1 MEKRAVMIFL
11 ATMLVMVTLAVIG
24 LDTTLK
30 PLIAAWALSY
40 FCIPAFNKFECF
52 GIKRKYSAFVIL
64 LLILFVIL
72 SILFIFIP
80 YLVSELQF
88 FLEDF
93 PQLVVDFVKN
103 ITNLLASHNIN
114 IELNDFSLLTFIK
127 SYLPKVSAKSLVWVG
142 SAFQSALTNIV
153 YTILSIISVFL
164 FPVFFFYVSIYHKNI
179 EKTLYAWIPG
189 RYLVVFEEFEVAV
202 DDVLGGFLRGQIVIA
217 SILACYYSLA
227 LSLIDLNFCIV
238 IGFCTGFLS
247 IIPYVGFSLGL
258 FSSLVVA
265 IATGAGFGMVSGIL
279 VIFLIA
285 YTVDSFV
292 LTPFLVGGKV
302 GLNSL
307 GVMLSLI
314 IGGNLMGLW
323 GMLFAIP
330 VAALIKR
337 YLSKYREDFTNSSWF
352 LNNRAN

>member
-1 MEKRAVMIFL
+1 MEKKAVILFL
-11 ATMLVMVTLAVIG
+11 ATMLIMVTLAIIG
-24 LDTTLK
+24 LDSALK

-40 FCIPAFNKFECF
+40 FCIPAFDKLESI

-64 LLILFVIL
+64 LIILFAIL
-72 SILFIFIP
+72 SILFVFVP

-93 PQLVVDFVKN
+93 PQFVVGFVKN

-114 IELNDFSLLTFIK
+114 IELNDFSLLTFVK
-127 SYLPKVSAKSLVWVG
+127 SYLPNVSAKSLVWVG
-142 SAFQSALTNIV
+142 SAFQSALSNVV

-179 EKTLYAWIPG
+179 GKTLYAWVPA
-189 RYLVVFEEFEVAV
+189 RYLLLFEEFEMAV

-217 SILACYYSLA
+217 STLACYYSIA
-227 LSLIDLNFCIV
+227 LSLVGLDFGVV

-265 IATGAGFGMVSGIL
+265 TATGAGFGMISAIL
-279 VIFLIA
+279 IIFLIA
-285 YTVDSFV
+285 YILDSFI

-307 GVMLSLI
+307 GVMLALI

-330 VAALIKR
+330 IAALIKR
-337 YLSKYREDFTNSSWF
+337 YLSKYRNDFTQSNWF
-352 LNNRAN
+352 LNNKAS